1 LSRKHTFRADEV
13 GDRWEDVSAELDR
26 AFQMSRA
33 AALAGESFVYVVHS
47 DDLFGR
53 RGPGGAMIAAG
64 LVSAA
69 RTAASEGSRLGWTA
83 NVIAY
88 DEGTDEAEIDRWT
101 KLMRDSHGVT
111 GQLIQIGP
119 GHVGKAL
126 S

>member
-1 LSRKHTFRADEV
+1 MSTERTFRAGDV
-13 GDRWEDVSAELDR
+13 GDHWDAVSSELDR

-33 AALAGESFVYVVHS
+33 AALAGESFVYVLHS
-47 DDLFGR
+47 DDLLGR

-69 RTAASEGSRLGWTA
+69 RTAALEGSRLGWSA
-83 NVIAY
+83 NVVAY
-88 DEGTDEAEIDRWT
+88 DEGTEEAEVDRWV
-101 KLMRDSHGVT
+101 KRMLDSRGVT